1 MSRLGD
7 HQIFTADGETPII
20 TASSIEVLIGSDD
33 SKNKG
38 GGTVS
43 IMYRQHNDAEWAT
56 VKEFNTADTIE
67 DFKSNSDY
75 TGQYQII
82 LSGATSP
89 DLQISWRM

>member
-20 TASSIEVLIGSDD
+20 AASSIEVLIGSDD
-33 SKNKG
+33 SKDKG

-56 VKEFNTADTIE
+56 VKEFTAADKVE

-82 LSGATSP
+82 LADSTDP